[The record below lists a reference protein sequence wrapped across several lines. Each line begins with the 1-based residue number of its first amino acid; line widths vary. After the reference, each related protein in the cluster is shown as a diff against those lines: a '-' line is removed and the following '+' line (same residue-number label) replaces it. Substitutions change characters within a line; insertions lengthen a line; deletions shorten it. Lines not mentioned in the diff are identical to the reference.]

1 MMLFCQL
8 LFKNEYEMGF
18 HLWSKLK
25 GTERNLFDTWLIT
38 SANPANLQTIPIY
51 IYILFFPALNSISI
65 KFPYPNLAYGLLLA
79 LHSMNPASAT

>member
-51 IYILFFPALNSISI
+51 IYIVFSSAEQYLHKISISKPCLWPTI
-65 KFPYPNLAYGLLLA
+65 GSPLYEP
-79 LHSMNPASAT
+79 S